1 MVSCDRGEPSK
12 NKKQKGKYIPR
23 RIYAVT
29 TMAWKEVKCYN
40 CTCGRVN
47 YTVEDDEGNEIEV
60 SETCGRCGGSGWIK
74 EYSDEDKL

>member
-1 MVSCDRGEPSK
+1 
-12 NKKQKGKYIPR
+12 
-23 RIYAVT
+23 
-29 TMAWKEVKCYN
+29 MAWREVKCYN

-60 SETCGRCGGSGWIK
+60 SETWGRCGGSGWIK